1 MLHAEERAESLDV
14 PVAVLAESY
23 VHMHLNRLFR
33 AEQRAHEL
41 VVYDFLSC
49 WYKGRIA
56 QRQMRGERSRSFSPS
71 SP

>member
-1 MLHAEERAESLDV
+1 MLHGAARAGSLEV

-33 AEQRAHEL
+33 AEPRAHEL

-49 WYKGRIA
+49 LYQARLA
-56 QRQMRGERSRSFSPS
+56 RRRATEP
-71 SP
+71 